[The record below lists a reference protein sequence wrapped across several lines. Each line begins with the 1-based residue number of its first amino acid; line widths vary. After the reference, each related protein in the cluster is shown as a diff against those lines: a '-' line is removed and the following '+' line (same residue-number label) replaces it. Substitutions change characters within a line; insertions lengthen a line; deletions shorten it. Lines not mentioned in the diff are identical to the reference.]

1 MLIFLH
7 GIWNSLC
14 LTQDNL
20 DASFPTWYM
29 EFSVFLI
36 IESKGNFNTLIQ
48 NSLYVINTYVGKI
61 FLCEIMEL
69 YNSQE
74 NMHVVPLYEIWNSL
88 YSHMKILAQIY
99 LCEIWN
105 LGKSGS
111 WLSFMKY
118 WILYISQMKIWALT
132 FIKYGILYISHVK
145 I

>member
-1 MLIFLH
+1 
-7 GIWNSLC
+7 
-14 LTQDNL
+14 
-20 DASFPTWYM
+20 M

-111 WLSFMKY
+111 
-118 WILYISQMKIWALT
+118 
-132 FIKYGILYISHVK
+132 
-145 I
+145 